1 MEGPDGRH
9 SQVDEGEYPI
19 KVSMQEQDVED
30 AAIKHGRVRTDQ
42 VAGDG
47 EGAFVVAETW
57 RNGDRRRLT
66 EDLCVLSLSISIR
79 GRSIKTCA
87 PCFSV

>member
-19 KVSMQEQDVED
+19 KVSMQKQDVE
-30 AAIKHGRVRTDQ
+30 ATAIKDGGVRTDQ
-42 VAGDG
+42 VAGGG

-57 RNGDRRRLT
+57 R
-66 EDLCVLSLSISIR
+66 
-79 GRSIKTCA
+79 RSVTLG
-87 PCFSV
+87 